1 MQQQQ
6 QQQQQQQLQHQQQQQ
21 QLQQQQQQQQLQQLQ
36 QLQQQHQ
43 QLVENREQQHLQQ
56 KQQQQQLQQQQLQQQ
71 QQQHQNLSE
80 PEAVTVKTEAL
91 PSVTPGEFAM
101 NSSGGGGDNF
111 LYQQSGVSGGP
122 YLGGGPLAPMGGGPL
137 VSMSNLAAMYQ
148 QAQVR
153 YSLIHS
159 GLGRRCSRIAGDHI
173 GSYFRTWYDDRY
185 RYTMYHILL
194 SPISITC
201 KPFILL
207 MNKSPSSKADN
218 WPTSILFPTEEL
230 WMN

>member
-6 QQQQQQQLQHQQQQQ
+6 QQQQQQ

-71 QQQHQNLSE
+71 QQHQNLSE

-91 PSVTPGEFAM
+91 PSVTPGQFTM
-101 NSSGGGGDNF
+101 NSGGGGDNF

-153 YSLIHS
+153 YFLIFTRVSSFGSSLFIIRS
-159 GLGRRCSRIAGDHI
+159 CCRI
-173 GSYFRTWYDDRY
+173 
-185 RYTMYHILL
+185 
-194 SPISITC
+194 
-201 KPFILL
+201 
-207 MNKSPSSKADN
+207 
-218 WPTSILFPTEEL
+218 
-230 WMN
+230 